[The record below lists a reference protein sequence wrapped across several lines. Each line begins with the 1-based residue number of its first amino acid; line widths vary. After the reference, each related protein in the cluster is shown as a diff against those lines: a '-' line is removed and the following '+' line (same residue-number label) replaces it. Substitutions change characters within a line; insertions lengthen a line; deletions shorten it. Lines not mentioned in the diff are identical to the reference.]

1 MAQFGSIFGHIAL
14 IMIMALFYI
23 SATMAQDSTAA
34 PLPAMDAGAGF
45 SLPVCWALV
54 VSSVVGSLVAF
65 VLH

>member
-1 MAQFGSIFGHIAL
+1 MAQFGSIFGHIAV

-23 SATMAQDSTAA
+23 SATMAQDSIAA

-45 SLPVCWALV
+45 SLPVSQALI
-54 VSSVVGSLVAF
+54 VSSVLGSLAAL